1 MARQPRTVAR
11 IRRAKRTPAIA
22 FDAITLEGGL
32 IAPAMLTQIARIEAD
47 EQTAADYGIAR
58 GLILRDEIARAYRI
72 AQAHYADL
80 TAHPEPS
87 LAATQRFTEALL
99 RDVLEFRDLVP
110 VGRHDREGDIYP
122 VTFEGLGGRVP
133 VVVVPPADGIDR
145 VSASLTAAGR
155 RGSAASVVQDWLNA
169 EEAVLWGLACCG
181 TRLRL
186 LRDNPSLTRPAYIEA
201 DLDAIF
207 TNEGRVDFA
216 VLWLLLH
223 ATRFGKPADTVTD
236 CTLERWR
243 LAGLKE
249 GEVARDRLRDGVEEA
264 LLALGTGF
272 LSHPANGEL
281 RKFVGSGVI
290 PAQVYFEQCLH
301 LVYRLIFLFV
311 AEDRDLLHPRQTA
324 VIKRQRYAQGYSV
337 SALRQT
343 SIRRSGYDAYSDR
356 WEALKIVFGAL
367 AEGQDELG
375 LPPLAGLFVSQ
386 HMDDLEQ
393 NALSN
398 RDLLKAIYRLAW
410 LKTDDGVM
418 PVNWRDMQTEELGS
432 VYESLL
438 ELTPRITADGREM
451 LFAEGL
457 ETRGNA
463 RKTTGSYYTPDSL
476 VQVLLDTTID
486 PVMDQAVAG
495 AADPVRALLGLRVI
509 DPACGSGHFLLA
521 AARRLA
527 ARVARARNDGVASA
541 EQYRDAVRD
550 VVRQCIHGVDRNPM
564 AVDLTKVALWIESI
578 EPGKPLGFLD
588 GNIVCGDALLGTLG
602 YGEKLDAV
610 LDAGIPEEAY
620 KPLTGDDR
628 DACRRFVLAER
639 DDRSGALNLFD
650 RKGWKPLEEHTAE
663 LISTFKAMAED
674 TPEQIKERQDLW
686 IKAMSDPGLV
696 AKKQAADL
704 YLGAF
709 LTRKGPDDDPFKRTL
724 VPRTADIIHAL
735 HQGSVNAEMLHACQ
749 ERTEAARV
757 LHWGLTFGDVFDR
770 GGFDVVIG
778 NPPWERIKL
787 SEQEFFASLDAEI
800 AAAPTGA
807 ERERLI
813 EAAKDADHGTRKRAI
828 YEAYETAKRTS
839 EAASLFMRVPE
850 EKQGRFRLTGR
861 GEVNTYALFAELF
874 TQLLSSRGRA
884 GIIVPTGIATET
896 TTSLFFNNLAAN
908 KRIASL
914 FDFENRERLFA
925 DVDSRYKFCLLC
937 VGGRFD
943 IARYAF
949 FLTDPVQLSESERL
963 IPLTGEDIAR
973 INPNTKTTPL
983 FRAKADA
990 AIVTKIYKTVPV
1002 LIGDDS
1008 ASGANSWRIRTRT
1021 DLWHMTKD
1029 SKWFRNA
1036 AQLEA
1041 AGYTRS
1047 AQQWLPGHN
1056 NEKAGPVYT
1065 PLLEAKMVHQFDH
1078 RWSSYAEPVG
1088 SSSAS
1093 DIKADPTYE
1102 PTPRYWVPADE
1113 AEIRLLGQKWKR
1125 EWLMG
1130 WRDITN
1136 STNERTAIF
1145 SLMPRTAV
1153 GNTCPLM
1160 FVDAPASSCAALYA
1174 NLNSLVFDFVTRTK
1188 VGGTHLSLSHLKQ
1201 LPVLSSSAYDATNLD
1216 FIASRVLQLTY
1227 TSFALRPFAQDLGYY
1242 EGPFSWDD
1250 TKRAHLRAEIDA
1262 WYAHAYGLTRDELS
1276 YILDPI
1282 ETKGSGYPSETFR
1295 ILAANEFDRYG
1306 HYRTRDLVLRAFDE
1320 MKLGQ
1325 SNLVVAA

>member
-1 MARQPRTVAR
+1 MARQPRPAAR
-11 IRRAKRTPAIA
+11 TRRAKRTPAIA

-47 EQTAADYGIAR
+47 EQTASDYGIAR

-110 VGRHDREGDIYP
+110 VGRHDRDGDLYP
-122 VTFEGLGGRVP
+122 VTFEALGGRVP
-133 VVVVPPADGIDR
+133 VVVAPPTDGIDR
-145 VSASLTAAGR
+145 VSSSLTAAGR

-169 EEAVLWGLACCG
+169 EDAALWGLACCG

-201 DLDAIF
+201 DLDGIF

-223 ATRFGKPADTVTD
+223 ATRFGKSANAVTD

-243 LAGLKE
+243 VAGLKE

-281 RKFVGSGVI
+281 RKFVGSGAI
-290 PAQVYFEQCLH
+290 PAQAYFEQCLH

-311 AEDRDLLHPRQTA
+311 AEDRDLLHPRQA
-324 VIKRQRYAQGYSV
+324 AAIKRQRYMQGYSV
-337 SALRQT
+337 SALRQA
-343 SIRRSGYDAYSDR
+343 SIRRSGYDTYSDR
-356 WEALKIVFGAL
+356 WEALKIVFEAL

-386 HMDDLEQ
+386 HMDALEG

-486 PVMDQAVAG
+486 PVMDQVVAG

-588 GNIVCGDALLGTLG
+588 GNIVCGDALLGTFG

-639 DDRSGALNLFD
+639 DYRAGALNLFD
-650 RKGWKPLEEHTAE
+650 QKGWKPLEEHTAE
-663 LISTFKAMAED
+663 LISTFKAMSED
-674 TPEQIKERQDLW
+674 TPGQIKERQDLW

-696 AKKQAADL
+696 AKRQAADL

-709 LTRKGPDDDPFKRTL
+709 LSKKGPDDDPFGRTI
-724 VPRTADIIHAL
+724 VPRSADIIHAL
-735 HQGSVNAEMLHACQ
+735 HQGSVSTDMLRACQ
-749 ERTEAARV
+749 ERTEVARV
-757 LHWGLTFGDVFDR
+757 LHWGLTFGDVFEH

-787 SEQEFFASLDAEI
+787 SEQEFFASLDPEVAE
-800 AAAPTGA
+800 APTA
-807 ERERLI
+807 DAREKLI
-813 EAAKDADHGTRKRAI
+813 AGLAKADTGTRKREI
-828 YEAYETAKRTS
+828 YEAYETAKRIS
-839 EAASLFMRVPE
+839 EAASLYMRLPAA
-850 EKQGRFRLTGR
+850 KLGRFRLTGR
-861 GEVNTYALFAELF
+861 GDVNTYALFAELF
-874 TQLLSSRGRA
+874 TQLLSLRGRA

-896 TTSLFFNNLAAN
+896 TTAPFFNDIVTQKKLAV
-908 KRIASL
+908 L
-914 FDFENRERLFA
+914 FDFENKEGLFPA
-925 DVDSRYKFCLLC
+925 VDSRFKFSLLSLA
-937 VGGRFD
+937 GRVD
-943 IARYAF
+943 IPRYAF
-949 FLTDPVQLSESERL
+949 YLTNPTQISVSERVFSL
-963 IPLTGEDIAR
+963 SADDIAR
-973 INPNTKTTPL
+973 INPSTKTAPV
-983 FRAKADA
+983 FRAKTDA
-990 AIVTKIYKTVPV
+990 EIVSKIYRNAPV
-1002 LIGDDS
+1002 FIGETQAHDVDT
-1008 ASGANSWRIRTRT
+1008 WKVRVHTR
-1021 DLWHMTKD
+1021 LWHMTED
-1029 SKWFRNA
+1029 SRWFRDA
-1036 AQLEA
+1036 KQLDA
-1041 AGYTRS
+1041 AGFRPEANAWVH
-1047 AQQWLPGHN
+1047 AQDEH
-1056 NEKAGPVYT
+1056 AAVSRYI
-1065 PLLEAKMVHQFDH
+1065 PLYEAKMIHHFDH
-1078 RWSSYAEPVG
+1078 RWFSYAAASEPDAG
-1088 SSSAS
+1088 
-1093 DIKADPTYE
+1093 IKADPRYE
-1102 PTPRYWVPADE
+1102 PMPRYWVPEHEVE
-1113 AEIRLLGQKWKR
+1113 ARLAAQKWSR
-1125 EWLMG
+1125 GWLMG

-1136 STNERTAIF
+1136 STNERTCIF
-1145 SLMPRTAV
+1145 GIMPRTAV
-1153 GNTCPLM
+1153 GNTCPLVFCDM
-1160 FVDAPASSCAALYA
+1160 PVRHCAALYA
-1174 NLNSLVFDFVTRTK
+1174 NMNALVFDFVARTK
-1188 VGGTHLSLSHLKQ
+1188 IGGTHLALSHLRQ
-1201 LPVLSSSAYDATNLD
+1201 LPVLTPSSYRAENLE
-1216 FIASRVLQLTY
+1216 FIAPRVLELVY
-1227 TSFALRPFAQDLGYY
+1227 TSYAMKPFAMDLQY
-1242 EGPFSWDD
+1242 EGEPYGWDESR
-1250 TKRAHLRAEIDA
+1250 RAQLRAELDA
-1262 WYAHAYGLTRDELS
+1262 WYAHAYGLTRSELE
-1276 YILDPI
+1276 YVLDPQ
-1282 ETKGSGYPSETFR
+1282 EAKGTGYPSESFR
-1295 ILAANEFDRYG
+1295 VLKNNELTRLQS
-1306 HYRTRDLVLRAFDE
+1306 YRTRDLVLGAFDKIAE
-1320 MKLGQ
+1320 GGFEF
-1325 SNLVVAA
+1325 VAAA

>member
-1 MARQPRTVAR
+1 MARQPRPAAR
-11 IRRAKRTPAIA
+11 TRRSKRTPALV

-47 EQTAADYGIAR
+47 EQTATHYGVAR

-99 RDVLEFRDLVP
+99 RDVLEFRDLVA
-110 VGRHDREGDIYP
+110 VGHHDRDGEIYP
-122 VTFEGLGGRVP
+122 VTFEGLGGRAP

-145 VSASLTAAGR
+145 VSPSLTAAGR

-169 EEAVLWGLACCG
+169 DDGALWGLACCG

-223 ATRFGKPADTVTD
+223 ATRFGKPADPVSE

-272 LSHPANGEL
+272 LSHPANQEL
-281 RKFVGSGVI
+281 RQHVTSGVI
-290 PAQVYFEQCLH
+290 PAQTYFEQCLH

-311 AEDRDLLHPRQTA
+311 AEDRDLLHPKQTA
-324 VIKRQRYAQGYSV
+324 AIKRQRYGEGYSIG
-337 SALRQT
+337 ALRQAST
-343 SIRRSGYDAYSDR
+343 RRSAYDAYSDR
-356 WEALKIVFGAL
+356 WEAMKIVFAGL

-375 LPPLAGLFVSQ
+375 LPPMAGLFVSQ
-386 HMDDLEQ
+386 HMDDLEG
-393 NALSN
+393 NTLSN
-398 RDLLKAIYRLAW
+398 RDLLRAIHRLAW
-410 LKTDDGVM
+410 LKSDDGVM
-418 PVNWRDMQTEELGS
+418 QVNWRDMQTEELGS

-438 ELTPRITADGREM
+438 ELTPRITPDGRAM

-527 ARVARARNDGVASA
+527 GRVARARNDGVASA
-541 EQYRDAVRD
+541 EQYREAIRD

-588 GNIVCGDALLGTLG
+588 GNIVCGDALLGTFG
-602 YGEKLDAV
+602 YGDKLDAV
-610 LDAGIPEEAY
+610 LDAGLPEEAY

-650 RKGWKPLEEHTAE
+650 QKDWEPLKEHTAE
-663 LISTFKAMAED
+663 LISTFKAMSED
-674 TPEQIKERQDLW
+674 TPGQIKERQELW

-709 LTRKGPDDDPFKRTL
+709 LTRKRAEDDPYGRTL
-724 VPRTADIIHAL
+724 VPRTTDIIHAL
-735 HQGSVNAEMLHACQ
+735 HQGSVDADMLCACQ
-749 ERTEAARV
+749 ELTAVARV
-757 LHWGLTFGDVFDR
+757 LHWGLSFSDVFER

-787 SEQEFFASLDAEI
+787 SEQEFFASLDPEVAG
-800 AAAPTGA
+800 APTA
-807 ERERLI
+807 DAREKMI
-813 EAAKDADHGTRKRAI
+813 ADLGKADPGTRKREI

-839 EAASLFMRVPE
+839 EAASLYMRLPAA
-850 EKQGRFRLTGR
+850 KLGRFRLTGR
-861 GEVNTYALFAELF
+861 GDVNTYALFAELF

-896 TTSLFFNNLAAN
+896 TTAPFFNDVVIKKKLAV
-908 KRIASL
+908 L
-914 FDFENRERLFA
+914 FDFENKEGLFPA
-925 DVDSRYKFCLLC
+925 VDSRFKFSLLSLA
-937 VGGRFD
+937 GRVD
-943 IARYAF
+943 IPRYAF
-949 FLTDPVQLSESERL
+949 YLTNPAQVSVSERIFSL
-963 IPLTGEDIAR
+963 SAEDIAR
-973 INPNTKTTPL
+973 INPSTKTAPV

-990 AIVTKIYKTVPV
+990 DIVTKIYRNVPV
-1002 LIGDDS
+1002 FVDE
-1008 ASGANSWRIRTRT
+1008 TRDQNADAWNVRVHT
-1021 DLWHMTKD
+1021 RLWHMTED
-1029 SKWFRNA
+1029 SRWFRDA
-1036 AQLEA
+1036 KQLEA
-1041 AGYTRS
+1041 DGYVPEGNSWIQAADERAATS
-1047 AQQWLPGHN
+1047 T
-1056 NEKAGPVYT
+1056 YI
-1065 PLLEAKMVHQFDH
+1065 PLYEAKMVHHFDH
-1078 RWSSYAEPVG
+1078 RWFSYAVSSEPNAG
-1088 SSSAS
+1088 L
-1093 DIKADPTYE
+1093 KADPSYE
-1102 PTPRYWVPADE
+1102 PMPRYWVPEHEVE
-1113 AEIRLLGQKWKR
+1113 ARLAAQKWNR
-1125 EWLMG
+1125 GWLMG

-1136 STNERTAIF
+1136 STNERTCIF
-1145 SLMPRTAV
+1145 GIMPRTAV
-1153 GNTCPLM
+1153 GNTCPLVFCDM
-1160 FVDAPASSCAALYA
+1160 PARHCAALYA
-1174 NLNSLVFDFVTRTK
+1174 NMNSLVFDFVARTK
-1188 VGGTHLSLSHLKQ
+1188 VGGTHLALSHLRQ
-1201 LPVLSSSAYDATNLD
+1201 LPVLTPSSYRVKDTD
-1216 FIASRVLQLTY
+1216 FIAARVLELVY
-1227 TSFALRPFAQDLGYY
+1227 TSYAMKPFAIDMDF
-1242 EGPFSWDD
+1242 EGEPYGWDESR
-1250 TKRAHLRAEIDA
+1250 RAQLRAEIDA
-1262 WYAHAYGLTRDELS
+1262 WYARAYGLTRSELE
-1276 YILDPI
+1276 YILDPH
-1282 ETKGSGYPSETFR
+1282 EAKDPDYPSETFR
-1295 ILAANEFDRYG
+1295 ILKHNELTRLG
-1306 HYRTRDLVLRAFDE
+1306 SYRTRHLVLEAFDKMVKDE
-1320 MKLGQ
+1320 
-1325 SNLVVAA
+1325 NEFVAAA

>member
-1 MARQPRTVAR
+1 MARQPRPAAR
-11 IRRAKRTPAIA
+11 TRRAKRTPAIA

-47 EQTAADYGIAR
+47 EQTPADYGVAR

-72 AQAHYADL
+72 AQAHYEDL

-99 RDVLEFRDLVP
+99 REVLEFRDLVP
-110 VGRHDREGDIYP
+110 VGRHDRDGDIYP

-133 VVVVPPADGIDR
+133 VVVVPPSDGIDR
-145 VSASLTAAGR
+145 VSASLMAAGR

-169 EEAVLWGLACCG
+169 EDAALWGLACCG

-223 ATRFGKPADTVTD
+223 ATRFGKPADAVTD

-272 LSHPANGEL
+272 LGHPANAEL

-290 PAQVYFEQCLH
+290 PAQAYFEQCLH

-311 AEDRDLLHPRQTA
+311 AEDRDLLHPKQTA
-324 VIKRQRYAQGYSV
+324 AMKRQRYAQGYSV
-337 SALRQT
+337 SALRQA

-356 WEALKIVFGAL
+356 WEALKIVFEAL

-438 ELTPRITADGREM
+438 ELTPRISADGREM

-588 GNIVCGDALLGTLG
+588 GNIVCGDALLGTFG

-639 DDRSGALNLFD
+639 DDRSGAMNLFD
-650 RKGWKPLEEHTAE
+650 QKGWKPLEEHTAE

-674 TPEQIKERQDLW
+674 TPGQIKERQELW
-686 IKAMSDPGLV
+686 IKAMNDPGLV
-696 AKKQAADL
+696 AKKHAADL

-709 LTRKGPDDDPFKRTL
+709 LTKKGPDDDPFGGTL

-735 HQGSVNAEMLHACQ
+735 HQGSVNTGMLSACQ
-749 ERTEAARV
+749 ERTDAARV

-787 SEQEFFASLDAEI
+787 QEQEFFASLDAEVAEARN
-800 AAAPTGA
+800 AAVREALIQKMKVA
-807 ERERLI
+807 E
-813 EAAKDADHGTRKRAI
+813 DGSRKRAI
-828 YEAYETAKRTS
+828 YDAYETAKRAS
-839 EAASLFMRVPE
+839 EATSAFMRLPDA
-850 EKQGRFRLTGR
+850 KHGRFKLTGR
-861 GEVNTYALFAELF
+861 GDVNTYALFAELF
-874 TQLLSSRGRA
+874 TQLAAKRGRA
-884 GIIVPTGIATET
+884 GIIVPTGIATDAT
-896 TTSLFFNNLAAN
+896 TAPFFEWLVREKRLISLY
-908 KRIASL
+908 
-914 FDFENRERLFA
+914 DFENRERLFPA
-925 DVDSRYKFCLLC
+925 VDSRMKFSLLTT
-937 VGGRFD
+937 GSNTIDARF
-943 IARYAF
+943 AF
-949 FLTDPVQLSESERL
+949 FLTNVTQIADLGRSFSLSQA
-963 IPLTGEDIAR
+963 DIIR
-973 INPNTKTTPL
+973 INPNIRTAPV
-983 FRAKADA
+983 FRTEYDA
-990 AIVTKIYKTVPV
+990 GLVSDIYSRVPV
-1002 LIGDDS
+1002 LIQDGLNTEGNPWNIS
-1008 ASGANSWRIRTRT
+1008 VQTR
-1021 DLWHMTKD
+1021 LWHMAED
-1029 SKWFRNA
+1029 SHWFKSHNDLQSIDPDLR
-1036 AQLEA
+1036 
-1041 AGYTRS
+1041 AGF
-1047 AQQWLPGHN
+1047 
-1056 NEKAGPVYT
+1056 K
-1065 PLLEAKMVHQFDH
+1065 PLYEAKMLNFFDH
-1078 RWSSYAEPVG
+1078 RFGSYDNRGDERGYRVLPPTTA
-1088 SSSAS
+1088 
-1093 DIKADPTYE
+1093 DLYADPNFE
-1102 PTPRYWVPADE
+1102 PSAYYLVPETEVE
-1113 AEIRLLGQKWKR
+1113 ARLAFWNR
-1125 EWLMG
+1125 DWLIAFK
-1130 WRDITN
+1130 DVTAA
-1136 STNERTAIF
+1136 TNERTTIF
-1145 SLMPRTAV
+1145 SFLPRTAV
-1153 GNTCPLM
+1153 GHSAPLL
-1160 FVDAPASSCAALYA
+1160 FTSHSPQLATALVA
-1174 NLNSLVFDFVTRTK
+1174 NLNSLIVDYCARTK
-1188 VGGTHLSLSHLKQ
+1188 IGGLHLTIGILKQ
-1201 LPVLSSSAYDATNLD
+1201 LPILQPDDYEQADLE
-1216 FIASRVLQLTY
+1216 FISSRVLELSY
-1227 TSFALRPFAQDLGYY
+1227 TSHAMQPLARDLGYD
-1242 EGPFSWDD
+1242 GPPYRYDED
-1250 TKRAHLRAEIDA
+1250 RRAKLRAELDA
-1262 WYAHAYGLTRDELS
+1262 WFARAYGLNRDELL
-1276 YILDPI
+1276 YILDP
-1282 ETKGSGYPSETFR
+1282 TNLTDAQCVSETFR
-1295 ILAANEFDRYG
+1295 VLKNNEFRRFG
-1306 HYRTRDLVLRAFDE
+1306 EYRTQRLVLEAFDD
-1320 MKLGQ
+1320 LHGIAPAR
-1325 SNLVVAA
+1325 AAAE